1 MKICPPIVIVAVLS
15 APVFAATEK
24 VTVPDPVPLAGL
36 VIVTQEALLL
46 FAAVQEQLPVVVTAM
61 LKSVL
66 AAAVKV
72 LFVGLML

>member
-36 VIVTQEALLL
+36 VNVTQEAL
-46 FAAVQEQLPVVVTAM
+46 FVAVQEQLPVVVTAM
-61 LKSVL
+61 LPSVL